1 MRDVWNR
8 NNGRINMK
16 ELSVV
21 EQLMYTTTRVEC
33 VDKSGRISVAT
44 AFFCKLYIDQDRFC
58 DVLVSNRHVFENLRE
73 IIFHITLATKGGAPT
88 TEYKD
93 YHLVLGDKSNSIIL
107 HPDKDVDLAIM
118 LIHPILIEM
127 HQRLQRT
134 LFYKSITDAQI
145 ANLSDEKYDA
155 LEEVIM
161 IGYPVGL
168 WDNVNNRPLFRR
180 GITATDPKVDY
191 QGKPMFLIDCACIQG
206 SSGSPVFALHKGYL
220 TDKHGKP
227 LNQYGA
233 TLELL
238 GIQSAMPVKSILAD
252 LTYVERTAQKPV
264 ANVQIPINL
273 GYVVKAEK
281 LKEFIPII
289 REIVNAAEKMLKN
302 LPQRN

>member
-1 MRDVWNR
+1 ME
-8 NNGRINMK
+8 
-16 ELSVV
+16 ELSIT

-33 VDKSGRISVAT
+33 VDRNGRSSLAT
-44 AFFCKLYIDQDRFC
+44 AFFCKLYLDGDRFC

-73 IIFHITLATKGGAPT
+73 ITFHITLASKGGVPT
-88 TEYKD
+88 TEYQD
-93 YHLVLGDKSNSIIL
+93 YHLVIGDKSNIIIL

-118 LIHPILIEM
+118 LIRPLLIDM
-127 HQRLQRT
+127 HQKLQRT

-168 WDNVNNRPLFRR
+168 WDHVNNRPLFRR

-238 GIQSAMPVKSILAD
+238 GIQSAMPVKSIFAD
-252 LTYVERTAQKPV
+252 LTLVERTATRPV
-264 ANVQIPINL
+264 ADVQIPINL

-281 LKEFIPII
+281 LKDFIPII
-289 REIVNAAEKMLKN
+289 RERVEATVEMLKYM
-302 LPQRN
+302 PQVNGGEK

>member
-1 MRDVWNR
+1 
-8 NNGRINMK
+8 MK
-16 ELSVV
+16 ELSVA

-33 VDKSGRISVAT
+33 VDRSGRISVAT
-44 AFFCKLYIDQDRFC
+44 AFFCKLYLDHDRFC

-73 IIFHITLATKGGAPT
+73 ITFHITIASKGGVPSS
-88 TEYKD
+88 EHQD
-93 YHLVLGDKSNSIIL
+93 YHLVLGGNSKSIIL

-118 LIHPILIEM
+118 LIRPLLIDM
-127 HQRLQRT
+127 HQKLQKT
-134 LFYKSITDAQI
+134 LFYKSVTDAQI

-168 WDNVNNRPLFRR
+168 WDHVNNRPLFRR

-191 QGKPMFLIDCACIQG
+191 LGLPMFLIDCACIQG
-206 SSGSPVFALHKGYL
+206 SSGSHVFALHKGYL

-238 GIQSAMPVKSILAD
+238 GIQSAMPVKSIFAD

-281 LKEFIPII
+281 LKDFITII
-289 REIVNAAEKMLKN
+289 RERVNAALERLKN
-302 LPQRN
+302 LPLRKM

>member
-1 MRDVWNR
+1 
-8 NNGRINMK
+8 MK
-16 ELSVV
+16 ELSVA

-33 VDKSGRISVAT
+33 VDKNGRKSLAT
-44 AFFCKLYIDQDRFC
+44 AFFCKLYLDGDRFC
-58 DVLVSNRHVFENLRE
+58 DVLVSNRHVFENLSE
-73 IIFHITLATKGGAPT
+73 ITFHVTLASKGGVPT
-88 TEYKD
+88 TEYQD
-93 YHLVLGDKSNSIIL
+93 YHLVVRDELNLIIL
-107 HPDKDVDLAIM
+107 HPDNNVDLAIM
-118 LIHPILIEM
+118 LVRPLLIDM
-127 HQRLQRT
+127 HQKLQRT

-161 IGYPVGL
+161 VGYPIGL

-180 GITATDPKVDY
+180 GVTATDPKINY

-227 LNQYGA
+227 LNQYGT

-238 GIQSAMPVKSILAD
+238 GIQSAMPVKSIYAD
-252 LTYVERTAQKPV
+252 LTIVQRTATKPV

-281 LKEFIPII
+281 LKDFIPII
-289 REIVNAAEKMLKN
+289 RERVDAATEMLKH
-302 LPQRN
+302 LPSGNGI

>member
-1 MRDVWNR
+1 MDR
-8 NNGRINMK
+8 NGSTS
-16 ELSVV
+16 L
-21 EQLMYTTTRVEC
+21 
-33 VDKSGRISVAT
+33 AT
-44 AFFCKLYIDQDRFC
+44 AFFCKLYLDGDRYC
-58 DVLVSNRHVFENLRE
+58 EVLVSNRHVFENLRE
-73 IIFHITLATKGGAPT
+73 ITFHITLASKGGVPT
-88 TEYKD
+88 TELQD
-93 YHLVLGDKSNSIIL
+93 YHLVIGNRQNLIIF
-107 HPDKDVDLAIM
+107 HPDNDVDLAIM
-118 LIHPILIEM
+118 LIRPLLIDM
-127 HQRLQRT
+127 HQKIHRT

-168 WDNVNNRPLFRR
+168 WDHVNNRPLFRR

-206 SSGSPVFALHKGYL
+206 SSGSPVFALRKGYL

-238 GIQSAMPVKSILAD
+238 GIQSAMPVKSIYAD
-252 LTYVERTAQKPV
+252 LTLVERTATKPV
-264 ANVQIPINL
+264 ADVKIPINL

-281 LKEFIPII
+281 LKDFIPII
-289 REIVNAAEKMLKN
+289 RERVDAAMEMLKHM
-302 LPQRN
+302 PQVNGA